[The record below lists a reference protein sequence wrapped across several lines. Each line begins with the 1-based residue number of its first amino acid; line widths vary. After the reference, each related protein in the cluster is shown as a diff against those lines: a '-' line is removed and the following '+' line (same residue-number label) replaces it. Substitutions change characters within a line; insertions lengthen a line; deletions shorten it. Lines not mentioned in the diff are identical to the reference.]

1 MNKEQYNKI
10 QQRGKSPLTISV
22 DDFTNKKDRTLIWG
36 YTPERDSFHVYLKDK
51 KIHLYVYTYVEKNIL
66 KFNSGRE
73 LEVDILIPR
82 GRVYPEAS
90 DYEFCKKLLD
100 MGINIPFTI
109 FDGYREEKQF
119 HGAIKSRQE
128 N

>member
-10 QQRGKSPLTISV
+10 RQYNKSPLRISV
-22 DDFTNKKDRTLIWG
+22 DNLTNKQDRTLIWG
-36 YTPERDSFHVYLKDK
+36 YTPEGDSFHVYLKDK
-51 KIHLYVYTYVEKNIL
+51 KIHLYVYTYVEKKIL
-66 KFNSGRE
+66 KFNSDRE
-73 LEVDILIPR
+73 LAVDILIPR

-100 MGINIPFTI
+100 MGAHIPFTI
-109 FDGYREEKQF
+109 FDGSREEKQF
-119 HGAIKSRQE
+119 YGAIKSLQG